1 MAVAP
6 TNFNIS
12 ENSPMKLILTCFLSI
27 LSIFIN
33 AQDIKISGYIKD
45 STNNE
50 ALIGAVIY
58 NTETQKSTDSN
69 NFGYFCI
76 SLPANTSTL
85 SFSYVGYQPKQLPFK
100 IIRDTLLN
108 IYMTTKNDLKEV
120 VVHGKTNDKV
130 NTTQTSMEVISAK
143 TVSAL
148 PVILGES
155 DLMRTL
161 VLLPGVTFGTEN
173 SPGYFV
179 RGGSNDQNLL
189 LIDGV
194 PVYNAYHLYGF
205 FSVFNTDAINK
216 AMLYKGDMPARYG
229 ERLSSLL
236 DIQLKEGNS
245 RKYSGEFTTGY
256 VTSKFLLEG
265 PILKGKTS
273 FLITGRRSMMDLIPA
288 GFSNFISRLNGLDRT
303 KRDITE
309 LSSYYF
315 YDLTAKINHTFSDR
329 SRLFFSYYR
338 GKDDFLTK
346 TTYYRPMN
354 LINWGNSTASLRWN
368 YLFSNKLFSNFT
380 LYSSNYNYFTQNDD
394 FSTAQIPGKQPFG
407 YSRKYSSGI
416 RDYSGKMDFEY
427 GISGHSIK
435 FGAQYTY
442 QNIKPGVSTL
452 YHSYDNPQYNIDTTY
467 NFNKKVQNGVLYV
480 EDSFKPLEKLSVN
493 AGLRVTGF
501 YTDGKL
507 YPSIQPRF
515 SCNYQLV
522 PDMAIKASFSRVTQN
537 LHLLSNNILGGP
549 GDIWVPSTR
558 RVAPAVSNQL
568 VMGIAYNVKNLFT
581 VNVEAY
587 TKNMNNLIMYKEGA
601 SYLIEKNDW
610 QDKIETGTGK
620 SRGIEFSLNKESG
633 KTTGWI
639 SYTLSKS
646 DRKFE
651 NINFGRGFPYTYDR
665 RHSISIALVQKIG
678 KKFSLGADWVYV
690 TGHALTLANTFVY
703 NELLQAAYLKYYNSV
718 NNYRMPAYHR
728 LDLCINYRI
737 ESKKINYTFS
747 LGAYNAYNR
756 ANPYILMDTPEGIR
770 QQSLF
775 PILPYISFSVKF

>member
-1 MAVAP
+1 MKYKLAVV
-6 TNFNIS
+6 FSFFSI
-12 ENSPMKLILTCFLSI
+12 ILE
-27 LSIFIN
+27 
-33 AQDIKISGYIKD
+33 AQDIQISGYVKD
-45 STNNE
+45 STSYE
-50 ALIGAVIY
+50 ALIGATIY
-58 NTETQKSTDSN
+58 SNETQKSTDTN
-69 NFGYFCI
+69 NFGYFRI
-76 SLPANTSTL
+76 SLPENTSSL
-85 SFSYVGYQPKQLPFK
+85 MFSYVGYKPQQVFFK
-100 IIRDTLLN
+100 ITKDTLIN
-108 IYMTTKNDLKEV
+108 IYMNTKNDLKEV
-120 VVHGKTNDKV
+120 VVYGNTNDKV
-130 NTTQTSMEVISAK
+130 NKAQTSLEVISAK

-148 PVILGES
+148 PVIMGES
-155 DLMRTL
+155 DLLRTL

-216 AMLYKGDMPARYG
+216 AKLYKGDMPARYG

-236 DIQLKEGNS
+236 EIQLKEGNS
-245 RKYSGEFTTGY
+245 KKYSGEFTAGI
-256 VTSKFLLEG
+256 VASKFLLEG
-265 PILKGKTS
+265 PVLKGKTS
-273 FLITGRRSMMDLIPA
+273 FLITGRRSMMDVIPD
-288 GFSNFISRLNGLDRT
+288 GLSDFISRLDGLDRT
-303 KRDITE
+303 KRDITK

-315 YDLTAKINHTFSDR
+315 YDLTAKINHSFSDR
-329 SRLFFSYYR
+329 SRLFFSYYK
-338 GKDDFLTK
+338 GKDDFLMNAA
-346 TTYYRPMN
+346 YYRPMN

-368 YLFSNKLFSNFT
+368 YLFSNKFFSNFT
-380 LYSSNYNYFTQNDD
+380 LYSSNYNYFTQNDN
-394 FSTAQIPGKQPFG
+394 FSGAQIPGKQPFG

-416 RDYSGKMDFEY
+416 RDYSGKMDFES

-435 FGAQYTY
+435 FGAQYIS
-442 QNIKPGVSTL
+442 QNIQPGVSTL
-452 YHSYDNPQYNIDTTY
+452 YHSYDNPQYNIDTSY

-501 YTDGKL
+501 YTDRKI
-507 YPSIQPRF
+507 YPSIQPRV

-522 PDMAIKASFSRVTQN
+522 AGMALKASYSRVTQN

-568 VMGIAYNVKNLFT
+568 VLGITQNVNNLFT
-581 VNVEAY
+581 LSVEAY
-587 TKNMNNLIMYKEGA
+587 TKNMNHLIMYKEGA

-633 KTTGWI
+633 NTTGWI

-651 NINFGRGFPYTYDR
+651 NINFGREFPFTYDR
-665 RHSISIALVQKIG
+665 RHNITIALVQKIG

-690 TGHALTLANTFVY
+690 TGHAVTLANTYVY
-703 NELLQAAYLKYYNSV
+703 NELIRSASLKYYSSV

-728 LDLCINYRI
+728 LDLCLNYMK
-737 ESKKINYTFS
+737 ETKILKYTIS
-747 LGAYNAYNR
+747 AGAYNAYNR
-756 ANPYILMDTPEGIR
+756 ANPYIILDSFDSL
-770 QQSLF
+770 QVQSLF